1 VTAGLRVA
9 VLVAAAQ
16 CACAA
21 RAVLPEPTLPLSR
34 TSEEAF
40 RARRPRQHTRGAWL
54 PPTLERWQTR
64 NGIRVLFAQRAGS
77 GMVSIGYLNLRA
89 AYADAPAES
98 GTASLTAS
106 LLTRGTRAHPGDSHA
121 RALRQLGVSLRT
133 DCNPR
138 SVEVSVSVE
147 SRDMQRATDLLAE
160 AVTEPALGERDFSL
174 LLSEQSEERRLLV
187 VSPSTLGITS
197 AVRMLYSEQHPFLV
211 SRTGTLAQINARTLA
226 DVRRFHRERYTP
238 EHSAIVVAGDI
249 ARASVEQLVERSF
262 GSWSVAP
269 TALPAAFVP
278 GPAPRMPV
286 PWRLYDHSSDNAM
299 LFVAWRF
306 PALLAADFADGL
318 VLDNIFGGTLSSRM
332 ARALRDATGIAYSPA
347 SERRGDGR
355 DGYLVAGVSM
365 DVSNVRPAIELMI
378 READRLRARRP
389 SAAEVRAAQEYLR
402 NELFARFET
411 VEGVRD
417 ALAGLVVFN
426 LGPESWPRHIA
437 LIDAVTPSSV
447 HVAAQRYMQRDAMSL
462 VLVADQHRVGR
473 TLLELSPYGALLE
486 EVSP

>member
-1 VTAGLRVA
+1 M
-9 VLVAAAQ
+9 
-16 CACAA
+16 
-21 RAVLPEPTLPLSR
+21 
-34 TSEEAF
+34 
-40 RARRPRQHTRGAWL
+40 
-54 PPTLERWQTR
+54 LERWQSS
-64 NGIRVLFAQRAGS
+64 NGIRVLFAQRPGS

-89 AYADAPAES
+89 AYADAPAEA

-106 LLTRGTRAHPGDSHA
+106 LLARGTRAHPGDSHT

-133 DCNPR
+133 DCNSD
-138 SVEVSVSVE
+138 SVQVTVSVE
-147 SRDMQRATDLLAE
+147 SRDLQRATDLLAE
-160 AVTEPALGERDFSL
+160 AVTEPTLGERDFSL
-174 LLSEQSEERRLLV
+174 LLSEQSDERQLLV
-187 VSPSTLGITS
+187 VSPSTLGVIS

-211 SRTGTLAQINARTLA
+211 SPTGTLAQINARTRA
-226 DVRRFHRERYTP
+226 DVLRFHRERYTP
-238 EHSAIVVAGDI
+238 EHSAIVVAGDV
-249 ARASVEQLVERSF
+249 ARASVEQVIERAF
-262 GSWSVAP
+262 GRWSVAP

-278 GPAPRMPV
+278 GPPPRMPV

-306 PALLAADFADGL
+306 PSLLAADFADGL

-365 DVSNVRPAIELMI
+365 DVTNVRPAIELMI

-402 NELFARFET
+402 NELFSRFET
-411 VEGVRD
+411 VDGVRD

-426 LGPESWPRHIA
+426 LGPESWQRHLA
-437 LIDAVTPSSV
+437 LLDAVTPNSV
-447 HVAAQRYMQRDAMSL
+447 NVAAQRYMQREAMSL
-462 VLVADQHRVGR
+462 VLVADQRRVGR

-486 EVSP
+486 EVTP